1 MDLTGPALRLT
12 PRPVTNDGTDRANS
26 AGRGQTGP
34 SGKDAKLGAA
44 LRANLARRKATA
56 RAASAG
62 EPPPAASP
70 ENPGDTSEPTG
81 GESDR

>member
-1 MDLTGPALRLT
+1 MAK
-12 PRPVTNDGTDRANS
+12 DGTDRAKGG
-26 AGRGQTGP
+26 GRGVAAP
-34 SGKDAKLGAA
+34 AGKDARLGAA
-44 LRANLARRKATA
+44 LRANLARRKAAA

-62 EPPPAASP
+62 EPPPAPSP